1 MGQKVHP
8 KAFRLGVT
16 ASWDGKWFAKGKKF
30 AALLK
35 QDVVMRRFLMRK
47 LRESSVSRVEIERS
61 TGAITVTIY
70 TGKPGLIIGRGG
82 SGVEELRKELEKR
95 FFTGI
100 KGTKL
105 NLSVKEVE
113 RPQTSAQ
120 LVAQALA
127 LDIEKR
133 IPFRRTMR
141 RAIEQVMKAG
151 ALGAKITLGGRLDG
165 AEIARQET
173 LIRGTIPL
181 HTLRSNIEFGRST
194 AVTTYGTVGVKVW
207 VNHGEVFRK
216 VNEMQNP
223 KPKM

>member
-16 ASWDGKWFAKGKKF
+16 ASWDGKWFAKGRKF
-30 AALLK
+30 AALLR
-35 QDVVMRRFLMRK
+35 QDVTIRRYLTRK
-47 LRESSVSRVEIERS
+47 LRDASLARVEIERAS
-61 TGAITVTIY
+61 GAITVTIF

-82 SGVEELRKELEKR
+82 SGVDELRKDLEKR
-95 FFTGI
+95 FFADSV

-105 NLSVKEVE
+105 NLSIKEIE

-120 LVAQALA
+120 LVAVGIA

-133 IPFRRTMR
+133 IPFRRTIR

-207 VNHGEVFRK
+207 VNHGEVFHTKSQERANAK
-216 VNEMQNP
+216 T
-223 KPKM
+223 